1 MKQRYFV
8 AFRVNFATIKIME
21 FTSTYIR
28 RLKKRD
34 QQAFSQLYTFLV
46 DRLYRYLAGRYHL
59 NRGEILDLVG
69 DFFVKLRDRL
79 DRIQEDQSVEAWIWT
94 MFRNFVADWFKTK
107 KQDRRLDV
115 YDEMLY
121 DEEADP
127 ARQAQNNHQLA
138 RIYTVLDTLDDLSR
152 EIIILKYVEDLSFE
166 SIARIVNLQP
176 DAVRQRASRAIK
188 TVQSLLRS

>member
-1 MKQRYFV
+1 
-8 AFRVNFATIKIME
+8 ME
-21 FTSTYIR
+21 FTPTYIR

-34 QQAFSQLYTFLV
+34 QQAFSELYNFLI

-59 NRGEILDLVG
+59 QRSEILDLIG
-69 DFFVKLRDRL
+69 DFFVKLRERL
-79 DRIQEDQSVEAWIWT
+79 DRIQENQSVEAWIWT

-115 YDEMLY
+115 YDEILY
-121 DEEADP
+121 DEAADP
-127 ARQAQNNHQLA
+127 ARHAQNNHQLE
-138 RIYTVLDTLDDLSR
+138 RIYRVLDTLDDLSR

-188 TVQSLLRS
+188 AVQSLLGN